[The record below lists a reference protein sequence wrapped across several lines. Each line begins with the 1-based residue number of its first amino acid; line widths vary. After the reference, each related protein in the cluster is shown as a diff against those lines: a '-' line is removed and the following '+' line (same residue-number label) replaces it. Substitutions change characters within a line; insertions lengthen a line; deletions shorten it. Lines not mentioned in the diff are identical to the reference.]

1 MIKQLLSNYILILP
15 LISWCAAQVL
25 KTIITFLIQG
35 SFKAERLVGAG
46 GWPSAH
52 SALVCSLFM
61 ATAKKYGVSSP
72 IFAIT
77 FILAAIVMY
86 DAIGVRRETGEQS
99 KVLNMIIEDMEE
111 EGQTI
116 EYDKRLKEMIGH
128 TPFQVLS
135 GALLG
140 ILITILIPVFK

>member
-1 MIKQLLSNYILILP
+1 MIKHLFSNYLLILP
-15 LISWCAAQVL
+15 LLAWGAAQVL
-25 KTIITFLIQG
+25 KTIIAFFMQG

-52 SALVCSLFM
+52 SALVCALFIG
-61 ATAKKYGVSSP
+61 TAKKCGVDSP
-72 IFAIT
+72 LFAIT

-99 KVLNMIIEDMEE
+99 KVLNMIIDDMEE

-140 ILITILIPVFK
+140 ILISMLVPVF